1 MIKFLNKNIFLLAAI
16 FYSNMCFLLENLF
29 LKKNI
34 TNQKKKLKNGYT
46 LLKIDKPIKINKK
59 SCKILK
65 INKYFRKIIISENEV
80 RLLIKNFFVKSCAA
94 KKISKLTGFNYNI
107 SFFLVYN
114 TYSIKDKDK
123 NKLWHATAWHKDKPF
138 SKNTLKIILPL
149 KEIKHY
155 DGGIQVF
162 PKSVKIA
169 NGKVNYYQMTAKKN
183 EFLVFESNNC
193 FHRAGNPTKKRI
205 RSQIMFQL
213 NPSKNWS
220 YSSDLFNKQKKRE
233 PKFPFIYDVFTKK
246 ENILIE

>member
-1 MIKFLNKNIFLLAAI
+1 MIKILNKNIFLLVAA
-16 FYSNMCFLLENLF
+16 FYSNIFFLLENLF

-34 TNQKKKLKNGYT
+34 TNQKKKLKTGYT
-46 LLKIDKPIKINKK
+46 LLKIDKPIKINKR
-59 SCKILK
+59 SSKILK
-65 INKYFRKIIISENEV
+65 INKYFKKIIISENEV
-80 RLLIKNFFVKSCAA
+80 KLLIKNFFVKNSAA
-94 KKISKLTGFNYNI
+94 RKISELTGFNYNI

-123 NKLWHATAWHKDKPF
+123 NKQWHATAWHKDKPF

-149 KEIKHY
+149 KNIKNN
-155 DGGIQVF
+155 DGGIQVL
-162 PKSVKIA
+162 PKSVKIV
-169 NGKVNYYQMTAKKN
+169 NGKVNYYQMNAKKN

-233 PKFPFIYDVFTKK
+233 PKFPFFIDVFTKK
-246 ENILIE
+246 ENILIK